1 MERLLSMIVRY
12 NWLTVLLTIIVT
24 CLLLSQVRHLQV
36 IIDPNTFLPQKHP
49 YVITTNVVEDLFGS
63 KHTIVIGLIPRQGD
77 ILQQHVLEKIRRITN
92 ELSKTPRV
100 IKENLLSLSA
110 RRAKSITGNTDG
122 MNVQLLMAHVP
133 ETDGERMF
141 LRQAI
146 ESNPVYLNTIVSDD
160 FHTAAVLVEFR
171 NGPDGY
177 RGMINAVESIIKNER
192 DETVDI
198 ILGGKPVFLSYLERY
213 AERMAIL
220 LPIGLLI
227 IGFIQYLAFRSIQGL
242 FLPLLTAI
250 LAVAWGLGIMGATG
264 ISMDVFNSTTPILI
278 LAISAGH
285 AVQVLK
291 RYYEEYYRIVNS
303 SQCTRREANTQAV
316 VASLTKITPV
326 MIAACGI
333 AALGFYSLVVFELT
347 SVRVFGILTGTG
359 ILSTL
364 ILELTFIPALRSLL
378 PPPGDKE
385 RNAQV
390 QRSFSHRSVSWIANW
405 ITGANKQ
412 TVVIAGGL
420 IIAVAAAGIPK
431 VVVESSTKSFFSQN
445 LDFQQHDLILN
456 NRLGG
461 TNTVHFVFQGT
472 RQEAIK
478 DPRLLQTIV
487 DAQKFLEEQPYVG
500 KSLSIADFVK
510 RMHQAVNNN
519 KPGFYRIPES
529 RDLISQYLLLYSMSG
544 EPGDFDTYVDY
555 DYRVADLVVYL
566 KTDSTAEFLSLLGRF
581 NAFMESRLPSG
592 VTVNIGGSIPNSA
605 ALAEVIVRNKLLNI
619 AQVATVVFVVASL
632 VFRSVLAG
640 VLVLMPVLLAVFV
653 NFGLMGWSG
662 IRLNIPNS
670 LSSAMAVGIGA
681 DYAIYLLYRL
691 REELQSGCS
700 LDVAIR
706 QTLLT
711 AGKACFFV
719 ALAVAGGY
727 SVLWL
732 SPGFYVHMWLA
743 TLIVSAMLVSALS
756 ALTLVPLAILT
767 FKPRFVLGDRVGV
780 PPLTPVRACLLFGAL
795 STLLFSSH
803 ARAADLS
810 PQKIMENNFV
820 VTKVTDSVFNATFTL
835 TNKGGQERT
844 RKVYG
849 VTKLEA
855 NPINTMRMT
864 RFLEPGDVKGTVTLL
879 IEQSDRD
886 DDMWVFLPALKK
898 VRRLVSNNKKES
910 YIGTDFSYG
919 DVIGYKLSEWEHK
932 VAGEEK
938 IDSSAVYVIES
949 TPRSEAVRSNSGYSK
964 RKSWIRKDNFVSVRQ
979 EFWDENGD
987 MIKIILANDIQHVD
1001 PDRNKWQPMILS
1013 AQSLQTGHST
1023 RIVYDNYK
1031 VNQAVQDEYFSPRY
1045 MERER

>member
-1 MERLLSMIVRY
+1 MIVRY
-12 NWLTVLLTIIVT
+12 NWLIVLLTIIVT
-24 CLLLSQVRHLQV
+24 CLLMSQVRHLQV

-49 YVITTNVVEDLFGS
+49 YVITTNTVEEIFGS
-63 KHTIVIGLIPRQGD
+63 KYTIVIGLIPRQGD

-100 IKENLLSLSA
+100 VKENLLSVSA
-110 RRAKSITGNTDG
+110 RRAKSISGDTDG
-122 MNVQLLMAHVP
+122 MKVQPLMAHVP
-133 ETDGERMF
+133 ETDEERKL

-146 ESNPVYLNTIVSDD
+146 ESNPVYLNTVVSDD
-160 FHTAAVLVEFR
+160 FHTAAVMVEFR
-171 NGPDGY
+171 NGSDGY
-177 RGMINAVESIIKNER
+177 RGMINAVEAIIKNER

-198 ILGGKPVFLSYLERY
+198 ILGGTPVFVSYLERY

-250 LAVAWGLGIMGATG
+250 LAVAWGLGFMGATG

-291 RYYEEYYRIVNS
+291 RYYEEYYRILDG
-303 SQCTRREANTQAV
+303 SQLTKREANSQAV
-316 VASLTKITPV
+316 VASLTKIATV
-326 MIAACGI
+326 MIAACGV

-378 PPPGDKE
+378 PPPGDRE
-385 RNAQV
+385 RDV
-390 QRSFSHRSVSWIANW
+390 QLRQSFSHRTVSWIANW
-405 ITGANKQ
+405 ITGSKKRG
-412 TVVIAGGL
+412 VVIIGGL
-420 IIAVAAAGIPK
+420 IILIAAAGIPK
-431 VVVESSTKSFFSQN
+431 VVVESSTKSFFSTN
-445 LDFQQHDLILN
+445 LDFRQHDQILN
-456 NRLGG
+456 SQLGG

-472 RQEAIK
+472 SQDAIK
-478 DPRLLQTIV
+478 DPRLLQTIA
-487 DAQKFLEEQPYVG
+487 DAQKFLEAQPYVG

-510 RMHQAVNNN
+510 RMHQAMSHNN
-519 KPGFYRIPES
+519 PEFFRIPES
-529 RDLISQYLLLYSMSG
+529 RELISQYLLLYSMSG
-544 EPGDFDTYVDY
+544 EPGDFDSYVDY
-555 DYRVADLVVYL
+555 DYRVADLIVYL
-566 KTDSTAEFLSLLGRF
+566 KTDSTVEFLSLLGRF
-581 NAFMESRLPSG
+581 NTFIESRLPNG

-619 AQVATVVFVVASL
+619 AQVAVVVLAVASL

-640 VLVLMPVLLAVFV
+640 ILVLVPVLLAVFV

-691 REELQSGCS
+691 REELQNGCP

-711 AGKACFFV
+711 AGKACLFV
-719 ALAVAGGY
+719 AFAIAGGY

-756 ALTLVPLAILT
+756 ALTLVPLAILIL
-767 FKPRFVLGDRVGV
+767 KPRFILGDRVSSSL
-780 PPLTPVRACLLFGAL
+780 LTPVRACLLLGVL
-795 STLLFSSH
+795 STFILNSH
-803 ARAADLS
+803 ANATDLS
-810 PQKIMENNFV
+810 PQEIMERNFV

-849 VTKLEA
+849 VTKLET
-855 NPINTMRMT
+855 NPVNTMRMT
-864 RFLEPGDVKGTVTLL
+864 RFLEPGDIKGTVTLL

-919 DVIGYKLSEWEHK
+919 DVIGHKVPEWEHK
-932 VAGEEK
+932 SVGEDK
-938 IDSSAVYVIES
+938 IDSLAVYVIDS
-949 TPRSEAVRSNSGYSK
+949 IPRSEAVRSASGYSK

-979 EFWDENGD
+979 EFWDETGD
-987 MIKIILANDIQHVD
+987 LTKIILANNITHVD
-1001 PDRNKWQPMILS
+1001 PDRNKWQPMTLN
-1013 AQSLQTGHST
+1013 AQSVQTGHST
-1023 RIVYDNYK
+1023 KIVYDSFK
-1031 VNQAVQDEYFSPRY
+1031 VNQGVRDEYFSPRY

>member
-1 MERLLSMIVRY
+1 M
-12 NWLTVLLTIIVT
+12 
-24 CLLLSQVRHLQV
+24 SQVKHLQI

-49 YVITTNVVEDLFGS
+49 YVITTNAVEDLFGS
-63 KHTIVIGLIPRQGD
+63 KYTIVIGLIPRQGD
-77 ILQQHVLEKIRRITN
+77 ILQEHVLEKVRRITN
-92 ELSKTPRV
+92 ELLKTPRV
-100 IKENLLSLSA
+100 VKENLLSISA
-110 RRAKSITGNTDG
+110 RRAKSITGDTDG
-122 MNVQLLMAHVP
+122 MNVQPLMAHIP
-133 ETDGERMF
+133 KTAEERML

-146 ESNPVYLNTIVSDD
+146 ENNPVYLNTVVSND
-160 FHTAAVLVEFR
+160 FQTAAVVVEFR

-177 RGMINAVESIIKNER
+177 RGMINAVESILKKER

-198 ILGGKPVFLSYLERY
+198 ILGGTPVFISYLERY

-227 IGFIQYLAFRSIQGL
+227 IGFIQYFAFRSFQGL

-291 RYYEEYYRIVNS
+291 RYYEEYYRIVDT
-303 SQCTRREANTQAV
+303 SQFTRREANSQAV
-316 VASLTKITPV
+316 IASLTKISPV
-326 MIAACGI
+326 MIAAGGI

-364 ILELTFIPALRSLL
+364 MLELTFIPALRSLL
-378 PPPGDKE
+378 PPPGNKE
-385 RNAQV
+385 RVV
-390 QRSFSHRSVSWIANW
+390 QAHRLFSHRAVSWIADC
-405 ITGANKQ
+405 ITGSNKRS
-412 TVVIAGGL
+412 VLIAGGL

-431 VVVESSTKSFFSQN
+431 VVIESSTKSFFSED
-445 LDFQQHDLILN
+445 LDFRQHDLLLN

-472 RQEAIK
+472 SQDAIK
-478 DPRLLQTIV
+478 DPRILQTIA
-487 DAQKFLEEQPYVG
+487 DAQKFLEGQPYVG
-500 KSLSIADFVK
+500 KSLSVADFVR
-510 RMHQAVNNN
+510 RMHQAMNNN
-519 KPGFYRIPES
+519 NPEFDRIPENG
-529 RDLISQYLLLYSMSG
+529 DLISQYLLLYSMSG
-544 EPGDFDTYVDY
+544 EPGDFDTYVDN
-555 DYRVADLVVYL
+555 DYRIADLVVYL
-566 KTDSTAEFLSLLGRF
+566 KTDSTADFLSLLKRF
-581 NAFMESRLPSG
+581 NDFIEPRLPSG
-592 VTVNIGGSIPNSA
+592 VTVNVGGSIPNSA

-619 AQVATVVFVVASL
+619 AQVATVVFVVSSL
-632 VFRSVLAG
+632 VFRSVVAA
-640 VLVLMPVLLAVFV
+640 VLVLVPVLLAVFV

-681 DYAIYLLYRL
+681 DYSIYLLYRL

-706 QTLLT
+706 QALLT

-732 SPGFYVHMWLA
+732 SPGFHVHMWLA
-743 TLIVSAMLVSALS
+743 TLIVSAMLVSVIS
-756 ALTLVPLAILT
+756 TLTLVPLAILT
-767 FKPRFVLGDRVGV
+767 FRPRFVWGDRVSGSL
-780 PPLTPVRACLLFGAL
+780 LTPVRACFLFG
-795 STLLFSSH
+795 TLFTFILSSH
-803 ARAADLS
+803 AGAADLS
-810 PQKIMENNFV
+810 PQEIMENNFV

-864 RFLEPGDVKGTVTLL
+864 RFLEPGDIKGTVTLL

-919 DVIGYKLSEWEHK
+919 DVIGHKVPEWEHRL
-932 VAGEEK
+932 VGEDK
-938 IDSSAVYVIES
+938 IDSSAVYIIES
-949 TPRSEAVRSNSGYSK
+949 IPGSEAVRSNSGYSR

-987 MIKIILANDIQHVD
+987 MIKILLANEITHVD
-1001 PDRNKWQPMILS
+1001 LDKNKWQPMTLI

-1023 RIVYDNYK
+1023 KIVYDTFK
-1031 VNQAVQDEYFSPRY
+1031 VNQGVQNEYFSPRY

>member
-1 MERLLSMIVRY
+1 MERYLSMIVRY
-12 NWLTVLLTIIVT
+12 SWLVVFLTIALT
-24 CLLLSQVRHLQV
+24 CLLMSQIRHLQV
-36 IIDPNTFLPQKHP
+36 IIDPNTFLPQEHP
-49 YVITTNVVEDLFGS
+49 YVITTNTVEDLFGS
-63 KHTIVIGLIPRQGD
+63 KYLVVIGLIPRQGD
-77 ILQQHVLEKIRRITN
+77 ILQKHILEKVRRITN
-92 ELSKTPRV
+92 ELAKHPHV
-100 IKENLLSLSA
+100 VKGNLLSISA
-110 RRAKSITGNTDG
+110 RRAKSISGDTDG
-122 MNVQLLMAHVP
+122 MNVQPLMAHVP
-133 ETDGERMF
+133 ETDEERK
-141 LRQAI
+141 LLQQAI
-146 ESNPVYLNTIVSDD
+146 ESNPVYLNTVVSDD
-160 FHTAAVLVEFR
+160 FHTTAIMVEFR

-177 RGMINAVESIIKNER
+177 RGMINAAESIIKNER

-198 ILGGKPVFLSYLERY
+198 ILGGTPVFISYLERY
-213 AERMAIL
+213 SERMAVL

-250 LAVAWGLGIMGATG
+250 LAVAWGLGLMGATG

-291 RYYEEYYRIVNS
+291 RYYEEYYKLLDG
-303 SQCTRREANTQAV
+303 SQLTRREANIQAV
-316 VASLTKITPV
+316 VASLRKIAPV
-326 MIAACGI
+326 MIVACGV
-333 AALGFYSLVVFELT
+333 AALGFYSLVVFGLT
-347 SVRVFGILTGTG
+347 SVRVFGIFTGTG

-364 ILELTFIPALRSLL
+364 LLELTFIPALRSLL
-378 PPPGDKE
+378 PPPGDRE
-385 RNAQV
+385 RDIQV
-390 QRSFSHRSVSWIANW
+390 HRSFSHWIVSGIANLV
-405 ITGANKQ
+405 TGSNKR
-412 TVVIAGGL
+412 TVVIIGSFVIL
-420 IIAVAAAGIPK
+420 AATGVPK
-431 VVVESSTKSFFSQN
+431 VVVESSTKSFFSKN
-445 LDFQQHDLILN
+445 LDFRQHDQILN
-456 NRLGG
+456 SRLGG

-472 RQEAIK
+472 SQDAVK

-487 DAQKFLEEQPYVG
+487 DTQKFLEAQPYVG
-500 KSLSIADFVK
+500 KTLSLADFVK
-510 RMHQAVNNN
+510 RMHQAMNNN
-519 KPGFYRIPES
+519 NPEFYRIPES

-544 EPGDFDTYVDY
+544 EPGDFDSYVDY
-555 DYRVADLVVYL
+555 NYRVTDLVAYL
-566 KTDSTAEFLSLLGRF
+566 KTDSTAEFLSLLAQF
-581 NAFMESRLPSG
+581 NVFIESRLPSG
-592 VTVNIGGSIPNSA
+592 VTVNIGGSVPNSA

-619 AQVATVVFVVASL
+619 VQVAAVVFVVASL
-632 VFRSVLAG
+632 VFRSAFAG
-640 VLVLMPVLLAVFV
+640 VLVLVPILLAVFI

-681 DYAIYLLYRL
+681 DYAIYFLYRL
-691 REELQSGCS
+691 REELQGGCS
-700 LDVAIR
+700 VEVAIH

-711 AGKACFFV
+711 AGKACLFV
-719 ALAVAGGY
+719 AFAVAGGY

-732 SPGFYVHMWLA
+732 SLGFYVHMWLA

-756 ALTLVPLAILT
+756 TLTLVPLAILT
-767 FKPRFVLGDRVGV
+767 FKPKFVFPDRAGV
-780 PPLTPVRACLLFGAL
+780 SHLTPVHTCLLVGAF
-795 STLLFSSH
+795 STLMVSSH
-803 ARAADLS
+803 ASAAELS
-810 PQKIMENNFV
+810 PQVIMETNYV
-820 VTKVTDSVFNATFTL
+820 VTKVADSVFNATFTL

-855 NPINTMRMT
+855 NTINTRRMT

-898 VRRLVSNNKKES
+898 VRRLVSSNKKES

-919 DVIGYKLSEWEHK
+919 DVMGHKVPEWEHK
-932 VAGEEK
+932 LVGEEK

-949 TPRSEAVRSNSGYSK
+949 IPRSEAVQSSSGYSR

-1001 PDRNKWQPMILS
+1001 SDRNKWQPMILS

-1023 RIVYDNYK
+1023 KIVYDNYK